1 MLLLHEQLPTPW
13 RGCHYVAAA
22 QGDRVGSW
30 FVRLRRVLAASV
42 TTLVCAG
49 VLVATSGSG
58 RIADREL
65 VGSVPTPVPGPRSG
79 QTRTAALR
87 VVALG
92 DSVTGGTA
100 CNCSAFPAVYGGL
113 LGRRTGS
120 QVTVDNLGVSGLDSA
135 GLLGQLDQ
143 ADSAEARA
151 VKGADIVLLTIGA
164 NDFGDHHDDVTE
176 ARCASTAGGDCV
188 SDELE
193 QLSSN
198 LHRILTGI
206 RTLREAKATTV
217 LVTGYWNVYEDGEVA
232 RQAFP
237 PEGVAATVELTRRV
251 NTVIAAVCASHG
263 AAFVDL
269 FGPFEKDGVGVT
281 RLLAA
286 DGDHP
291 NAAGH
296 LLIAQVLAK
305 AGLPKLPAG

>member
-1 MLLLHEQLPTPW
+1 L
-13 RGCHYVAAA
+13 
-22 QGDRVGSW
+22 
-30 FVRLRRVLAASV
+30 
-42 TTLVCAG
+42 
-49 VLVATSGSG
+49 
-58 RIADREL
+58 
-65 VGSVPTPVPGPRSG
+65 
-79 QTRTAALR
+79 
-87 VVALG
+87 
-92 DSVTGGTA
+92 
-100 CNCSAFPAVYGGL
+100 
-113 LGRRTGS
+113 
-120 QVTVDNLGVSGLDSA
+120 SGLDSA

-143 ADSAEARA
+143 ADSAAARA

-164 NDFGDHHDDVTE
+164 NDFGDHHDEVTE
-176 ARCASTAGGDCV
+176 ARCAQAAGGDCA

-193 QLSSN
+193 QLSGN
-198 LHRILTGI
+198 LHRILTRI

-237 PEGVAATVELTRRV
+237 PEGVAATVELTGRV
-251 NTVIAAVCASHG
+251 NTVIAAVSASYG

-269 FGPFEKDGVGVT
+269 FAPFEKRGVGVT
-281 RLLAA
+281 GLLAA